1 MSDAAMNVRLGA
13 KTKEF
18 NAKMMAAS
26 KRLKKFGKSVSGIGR
41 SMSTMFTM
49 PILLAGAAS
58 VKLSMEF
65 QKSMTKIQTLVGKT
79 GAEIE
84 IMKAGIMEMSTKTAK
99 APNELAE
106 GLYFLES
113 AGLRGAN
120 AMETLE
126 QVAKGSAAGLG
137 EMEALSVVAAA
148 AQNAYGKETLTAS
161 DALDKFGVMVRT
173 GMFDA
178 QELSNV
184 LGKQLG
190 LASNL
195 GISFDEVG
203 ALISTYTSTTGDATA
218 ATNGLSAIMMT
229 FAKLDTKPTANQA
242 IALEQIGMSAG
253 SVKEMMGEKG
263 LMGTMTHL
271 QSEFDKNGI
280 AMGNFFT
287 SSQALK
293 GALGVL
299 GTQSK
304 TYADNLDAMGNSAEF
319 VGDAFGVTAETDAFK
334 MEQAMNNLQVAG
346 TQLGDSLAPVV
357 NKISEVVMNLTNSW
371 TSLDKETQDNYASW
385 AIWIATV
392 GPALMLIGGIIS
404 KIGLFVGIMKKWQVL
419 QKAAIAAQWLWN
431 AALTAN
437 PIGVVVMAIA
447 ALVAAIVY
455 FSTSTSTTAIKVRN
469 AFTVM
474 ANVVIGAINYL
485 IGGINRFS
493 KHLGFTIP
501 KIKKWKKEA
510 LPAVEEVGDAVA
522 DTSEEIKGLAT
533 NLNNL
538 PTNTDV
544 KVTITKE
551 ERAANMKKTAV
562 IGVGDE
568 EDPFEKSQRAFDIE
582 KKSLA
587 NIAKLKKQFLVLNA
601 KDDQEAARIVLQQQK
616 QLALDKV
623 VATGL
628 GAEERLN
635 IEKNFDK
642 KYSDLLKK
650 QKDANDKTAD
660 ATATKW
666 EQTFASMEE
675 GWNAVSNVASQVTGA
690 ISAAADAKAK
700 KEEVELENKHTLEE
714 EEFALWQEGQ
724 DIKMEEITAR
734 EEAGLITKQQAAKQI
749 EALQKTSEDKKTA
762 LQKAQDAESKKIEIK
777 SAKRE
782 KKMAIMSAIMS
793 GATAVL
799 KALGSAPPPLN
810 FVLAGIVAG
819 LAGIQIAAV
828 SSTPIPMADGGIAFG
843 PTNALVGEYAG
854 AKNNPEVVAPLDKLK
869 GMLADKNGD
878 SQKIEIFGRLDG
890 NDIFLSNDNASNN
903 RLRFT

>member
-84 IMKAGIMEMSTKTAK
+84 TMKAGIMEMSTKTAK

-229 FAKLDTKPTANQA
+229 FAKLDTQPTKNQA

-346 TQLGDSLAPVV
+346 TQFGDSLTPIV

-469 AFTVM
+469 AFSAM
-474 ANVVIGAINYL
+474 ANVVIGNINFL
-485 IGGINRFS
+485 INGINRFS

-501 KIKKWKKEA
+501 TISKFKKEA
-510 LPAVEEVGDAVA
+510 LPAMEEVGDAVT
-522 DTSEEIKGLAT
+522 DTSEEVKGLAT
-533 NLNNL
+533 NLNNF
-538 PTNTDV
+538 PATTDV
-544 KVTITKE
+544 KVNTVITETKVAKIIAGE
-551 ERAANMKKTAV
+551 E
-562 IGVGDE
+562 I
-568 EDPFEKSQRAFDIE
+568 DPVAENKRAFDIE

-628 GAEERLN
+628 GAEEREN

-642 KYSDLLKK
+642 KYSDLLRK
-650 QKDANDKTAD
+650 QKIANDKTAD

-666 EQTFASMEE
+666 EETFASMEA

-793 GATAVL
+793 GATAVV

>member
-84 IMKAGIMEMSTKTAK
+84 TMKAGIMEMSTKTAK
-99 APNELAE
+99 APVELAE

-126 QVAKGSAAGLG
+126 QVAKGSASGLG
-137 EMEALSVVAAA
+137 DMEALSVVAAA
-148 AQNAYGKETLTAS
+148 AQNAYGEETLSAS

-178 QELSNV
+178 QELSTV

-229 FAKLDTKPTANQA
+229 FAKLDTEPTKKQA
-242 IALEQIGMSAG
+242 AALSQIGMTADE
-253 SVKEMMGEKG
+253 VKEMMGEKG

-271 QSEFDKNGI
+271 QGEFDKNGI

-299 GTQSK
+299 GTQSE
-304 TYADNLDAMGNSAEF
+304 TYASNLDAMGNSAEF
-319 VGDAFGVTAETDAFK
+319 VGDAFAVTADKDAFK
-334 MEQAMNNLQVAG
+334 MEQAMNNLKVAG
-346 TQLGDSLAPVV
+346 TQLGESLTPIV
-357 NKISEVVMNLTNSW
+357 NKISSVVMNLTSW
-371 TSLDKETQDNYASW
+371 WTGLDKATQDNYANW

-392 GPALMLIGGIIS
+392 GPALMLIGGIIG
-404 KIGLFVGIMKKWQVL
+404 KIGIFVGIMKKFAVL
-419 QKAAIAAQWLWN
+419 QKAAAAAQWLFN

-447 ALVAAIVY
+447 GLVAAIVY
-455 FSTSTSTTAIKVRN
+455 FATASSDTAIAVRN
-469 AFTVM
+469 GFYVM
-474 ANVVIGAINYL
+474 ANGVIQAINF
-485 IGGINRFS
+485 IIDGVNDFGDVVGI
-493 KHLGFTIP
+493 TIP
-501 KIKKWKKEA
+501 RIKLFSLETKKAMEDS
-510 LPAVEEVGDAVA
+510 GDNIK
-522 DTSEEIKGLAT
+522 DTSKEIQQLSK
-533 NLNNL
+533 NINNL
-538 PTNTDV
+538 PDPKTLDVPIIVTDDNDDDDDLDDDDDGLDL
-544 KVTITKE
+544 IAKE
-551 ERAANMKKTAV
+551 EAL
-562 IGVGDE
+562 
-568 EDPFEKSQRAFDIE
+568 
-582 KKSLA
+582 KKSLLRMA
-587 NIAKLKKQFLVLNA
+587 NLKQQFNVLNA
-601 KDDQEAARIVLQQQK
+601 KDEQSAARIS
-616 QLALDKV
+616 LANQMANDIASV
-623 VATGL
+623 EISSNSA
-628 GAEERLN
+628 AEIQSIKDVYAKKE
-635 IEKNFDK
+635 EK
-642 KYSDLLKK
+642 LLAK
-650 QKDANDKTAD
+650 QKEDNKKAAD
-660 ATATKW
+660 ETLTKW
-666 EQTFASMEE
+666 EETYAGMEA
-675 GWNAVSNVASQVTGA
+675 GWNKVSNVANQVMGA
-690 ISAAADAKAK
+690 VSAAMDAQEE
-700 KEEVELENKHTLEE
+700 KESVILDNKHKVED
-714 EEFALWQEGQ
+714 EEFAKFQADQ
-724 DIKMEEITAR
+724 DKKADDIAIR
-734 EEAGLITKQQAAKQI
+734 EENGLITKEEAAKQLKFLDKTTSDTQI
-749 EALQKTSEDKKTA
+749 ALETKQDDETKK
-762 LQKAQDAESKKIEIK
+762 LQRKA
-777 SAKRE
+777 AKRE
-782 KKMAIMSAIMS
+782 KKMAIMSAVMG
-793 GATAVL
+793 GATAVV

-819 LAGIQIAAV
+819 LAAIQIGAV
-828 SSTPIPMADGGIAFG
+828 ASTPIPMADGGIAFG

-869 GMLADKNGD
+869 GMLADNNGG